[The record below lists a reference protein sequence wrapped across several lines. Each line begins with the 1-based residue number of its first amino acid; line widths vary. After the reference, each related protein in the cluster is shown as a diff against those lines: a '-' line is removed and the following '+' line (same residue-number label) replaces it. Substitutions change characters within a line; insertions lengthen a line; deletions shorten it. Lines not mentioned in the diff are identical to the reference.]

1 MTVKTYK
8 LWETIIKLTVC
19 GVVAISVIM
28 ANWIPLLVSVLAA
41 MVIFIVLRVKVKGIV
56 EDERTKV
63 LTQKATYITYS
74 WVNFLTSL
82 AGVILVFTNR
92 DNLSSIPAVIGFT
105 LFFYS
110 FGFGLIRDTVYYI
123 LNSRTGGKTEEGIL
137 MESRRK

>member
-8 LWETIIKLTVC
+8 LWETIIKLAVC
-19 GVVAISVIM
+19 AVVAVSVIT
-28 ANWIPLLVSVLAA
+28 ANWIPLVASVLAA

-63 LTQKATYITYS
+63 MTQKATYITYS

-92 DNLSSIPAVIGFT
+92 DNMSSIPAVIGFT
-105 LFFYS
+105 LFFFS
-110 FGFGLIRDTVYYI
+110 FGFGLIRDVVYYI
-123 LNSRTGGKTEEGIL
+123 LNSRTGGNTE
-137 MESRRK
+137 